1 MSLKDQVVLITG
13 GTRGIGKAIALR
25 LALEKP
31 QHILVGFC
39 VDYQSARATVS
50 ELQALDVSASMYN
63 LDVSKPELLAE
74 LFAHVKEKF
83 GRLDVFISNAARTTF
98 RPAMELNVRNWQH
111 IMDINARAFLLGSQM
126 AAEIMHCNGGG
137 RIIGISSLGS
147 SFYIRDYAGLGASK
161 ATMEALARYLAV
173 ELAPWNINV
182 NMVSGGF
189 VDTDSMRL
197 APDYKQIVDHLVT
210 HTPAGRIAKPDDLAG
225 IVAFLCS
232 PESNW
237 IRGQTLVADGG
248 YSLILNWRA

>member
-1 MSLKDQVVLITG
+1 
-13 GTRGIGKAIALR
+13 
-25 LALEKP
+25 
-31 QHILVGFC
+31 

-63 LDVSKPELLAE
+63 LDVSKPELLSE
-74 LFAHVKEKF
+74 LFTQVKEKF
-83 GRLDVFISNAARTTF
+83 GRLDVFVSNAARTSF
-98 RPAMELNVRNWQH
+98 RPAMELNVRNWQR

-126 AAEIMHCNGGG
+126 AAEIMRSNGGG

-147 SFYIRDYAGLGASK
+147 SFYIPDYAGLGASK

-189 VDTDSMRL
+189 VDTESMRL
-197 APDYKQIVDHLVT
+197 APDYKKIVEHLVT
-210 HTPAGRIAKPDDLAG
+210 HTPARRLARPDDLAG

-232 PESNW
+232 PESDW

-248 YSLILNWRA
+248 YSLTLNWSA

>member
-1 MSLKDQVVLITG
+1 MPLKDKVVLITG

-31 QHILVGFC
+31 EHILVCFC
-39 VDYQSARATVS
+39 VDYQSARGTVT
-50 ELQALDVSASMYN
+50 ELEALGVSASMYN
-63 LDVSKPELLAE
+63 LDVSKPELLSE
-74 LFAHVKEKF
+74 LFTHVREKF
-83 GRLDVFISNAARTTF
+83 GRLDVFISNAARTSF

-126 AAEIMHCNGGG
+126 AAEIMRSNGGG
-137 RIIGISSLGS
+137 RIIGLSSLGS
-147 SFYIRDYAGLGASK
+147 SFYIPDYAGLGASK

-197 APDYKQIVDHLVT
+197 APDYKKMVEHLIS
-210 HTPAGRIAKPDDLAG
+210 HTPARRLAKPDDLAG

-232 PESNW
+232 PESDW

-248 YSLILNWRA
+248 YSLNMSWSA